1 MDGIAD
7 WFSDGGDL
15 TRRLVLT
22 LLLFGALFIVR
33 SVVLRTVRSRVEGG
47 SGYFRTKKWVAYV
60 ATIIA
65 VVGLV
70 QIWFG
75 GGGGL
80 TTYLGILSAGI
91 AIALAS
97 VLENLA
103 GWVFIVTRRP
113 FRVGDRVEVE
123 GRSGDVVDI
132 RAFRFSMLEIGNW
145 VDADQSTGRLVHVPN
160 GKVFSTPVANYT
172 EGFPYIWEE
181 LSVLV
186 TFESDWKAAERIV
199 AASLR
204 DHAPDSTDPQI
215 VNSIRQAGEQYMIR
229 YQHLTP
235 TTYVSV
241 KDSGVMI
248 SGRYLVGVRSR
259 RSVKDALW
267 RSILESLAEEAK
279 VDLAYPT
286 SRIVY
291 PGGVIVR
298 NRESQA

>member
-22 LLLFGALFIVR
+22 LLLFGAIFIVR